1 MADVSVKVDAAG
13 LRELCLSS
21 EMRAALG
28 EAGGRIRDAANS
40 HARAHE
46 SELRIRGGRFEKDPY
61 DANVKG
67 GRRTAVCFVG
77 CATYVGALNEARN
90 KSLMRQLH

>member
-1 MADVSVKVDAAG
+1 MADVSVKVDIEG
-13 LRELCLSS
+13 LRELCLSD
-21 EMRAALG
+21 EMRSALG
-28 EAGGRIRDAANS
+28 EAGGRLRDAANS
-40 HARAHE
+40 HAYAHV
-46 SELRIRGGRFEKDPY
+46 SGLHLRGGRFEEQPY

-77 CATYVGALNEARN
+77 CATVVGELNEAKN